1 MKSIYT
7 KQFNLHMC
15 LKKECIYEGSTLQY
29 IFTKCW
35 KTLETKSLLC
45 VPNTK
50 YFHSLMCKIYS
61 HEIIK

>member
-1 MKSIYT
+1 
-7 KQFNLHMC
+7 MC

>member
-1 MKSIYT
+1 
-7 KQFNLHMC
+7 MC

-35 KTLETKSLLC
+35 KTLETKSLLY

-50 YFHSLMCKIYS
+50 YFHSFMGETYS
-61 HEIIK
+61 DEIIK